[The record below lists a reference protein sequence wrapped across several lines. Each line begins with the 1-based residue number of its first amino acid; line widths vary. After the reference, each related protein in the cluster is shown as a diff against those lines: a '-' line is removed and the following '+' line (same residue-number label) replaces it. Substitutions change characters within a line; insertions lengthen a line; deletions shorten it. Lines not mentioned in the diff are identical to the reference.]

1 MLREQRDFLLRLI
14 NQASIALGGM
24 RERLLAGTHPDEI
37 VRAARAAQGE
47 LLGKDAAMLTMLDPA
62 SAAHVLG
69 DKQLVAMWAELLRLE
84 ADAHRL
90 AGRDTEARALEERAS
105 VLIQKAE
112 GGKQKAE

>member
-14 NQASIALGGM
+14 NQASIALAAM
-24 RERLLAGTHPDEI
+24 RERLLAGTNPDEI
-37 VRAARAAQGE
+37 VRAARTAQGE

-84 ADAHRL
+84 AEAHRR
-90 AGRDTEARALEERAS
+90 AGRDTEARALEQRS
-105 VLIQKAE
+105 TVLLQKAE